1 VHYRSAT
8 FIKSEKKKTF
18 KQYARKLEEAKIGT
32 IPMLKHGKG
41 NNFYKF
47 KAALS
52 EAALRVYGDLD
63 KLIEHD
69 IYYVPVLDLPD
80 YKAMGI
86 AAAKID
92 FMKNEA
98 MKELA
103 KEVGKINRDKPK
115 LYGLI
120 RQHMD
125 CVESRDEVS
134 QQPNYPAWHV
144 EKDPEKLWQAIVK
157 THKVDCFSNV
167 TEVMTLVARKAYQ
180 NINQGAFKGLSLYSE
195 RFHETY

>member
-1 VHYRSAT
+1 MCTTDQQHSS
-8 FIKSEKKKTF
+8 KSEKKKTF
-18 KQYARKLEEAKIGT
+18 KQYARKLEEAKTGT

-41 NNFYKF
+41 NNFYNF

-52 EAALRVYGDLD
+52 EAALRVYGNLD
-63 KLIEHD
+63 KLIEQE

-92 FMKNEA
+92 FMKNKV

-120 RQHMD
+120 RQHMS
-125 CVESRDEVS
+125 VESRDKVS
-134 QQPNYPAWHV
+134 QQPNYATWHV
-144 EKDPEKLWQAIVK
+144 EKDPEKLWQAISK
-157 THKVDCFSNV
+157 IHEVDCVSNV
-167 TEVMTLVARKAYQ
+167 TEVMTMAARKAYQ
-180 NINQGAFKGLSLYSE
+180 NIKQGAFEGLSLYGE
-195 RFHETY
+195 RFHKT